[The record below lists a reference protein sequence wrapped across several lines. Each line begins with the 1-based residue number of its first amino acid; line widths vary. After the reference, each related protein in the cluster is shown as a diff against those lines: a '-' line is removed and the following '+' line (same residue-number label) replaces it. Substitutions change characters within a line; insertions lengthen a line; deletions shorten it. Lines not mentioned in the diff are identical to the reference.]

1 MLEFSLP
8 YNLTADLA
16 AVADVVAAA
25 VVTTHVLLTKRD
37 VRGSIGW
44 IGLAWLSPLLG
55 SLLYVL
61 FGINRVAR
69 RAARRRRQTERAA
82 PYAAETHGSDSGSEH
97 DERTIAIARVG
108 DRLTRRAVLAG
119 NAISSFRSGVEAY
132 PAMLGEIQTAR
143 RSIAL
148 ASYIFRADR
157 VGNVFIEALRSAH
170 TRGVEVRVLVDGI
183 GSGYFMSSAAN
194 ELRRSG
200 IRVERFLHEWLPWRM
215 SFLNMRNHK
224 KLLIVDGAVGFAGGL
239 NLGAENL
246 SPSRPAYA
254 VDDVH
259 FRIQGPAVSTLMQSF
274 AKDWA
279 FTCGESLKGDVW
291 WPEILPVSSVRLRG
305 ISSGPDDDEGS
316 IETIFAAVVGSAKSR
331 LRIVT
336 PYFLPDQRLMSDIML
351 ASLRGITV
359 EIVVPANS
367 NHKAIDWAMRSHLG
381 FFAGP
386 GVAVYLTPPPFDHSK
401 MVTVDGL
408 WAGLGSPNWDLR
420 SLRLNFEFLLECY
433 DAPFVAELDRLIDE
447 KIANSTRLTFDRI
460 YERPLPIKLRDA
472 VARLFLPY
480 L

>member
-1 MLEFSLP
+1 MLELYLP
-8 YNLTADLA
+8 YNLTVDLA

-25 VVTTHVLLTKRD
+25 SVTTHVLLTKRD

-55 SLLYVL
+55 SLLYFL

-69 RAARRRRQTERAA
+69 RAARQRRNTEPTAA
-82 PYAAETHGSDSGSEH
+82 YAAEVRGSHKESEH
-97 DERTIAIARVG
+97 SEHTIAIARVG
-108 DRLTRRAVLAG
+108 DRLTRRAVLPS
-119 NAISSFRSGVEAY
+119 NAISIFRSGGEAY
-132 PAMLGEIQTAR
+132 PAMLGEIRSAR

-170 TRGVEVRVLVDGI
+170 KRGVEVRVLVDGI
-183 GSGYFMSSAAN
+183 GSGYFISSAAN
-194 ELRRSG
+194 ELRRSS
-200 IRVERFLHEWLPWRM
+200 IRAERFLHEWLPWRM
-215 SFLNMRNHK
+215 PFLNMRNHK
-224 KLLIVDGAVGFAGGL
+224 KLLIVDGVVGFTGGL

-246 SPSRPAYA
+246 SQSRPANA

-259 FRIQGPAVSTLMQSF
+259 FRMQGPAVSMLMQSF

-291 WPEILPVSSVRLRG
+291 WPEIGPAGSVTLRG

-316 IETIFAAVVGSAKSR
+316 IETILAAVVASANSR

-351 ASLRGITV
+351 ASLRGVTV

-367 NHKAIDWAMRSHLG
+367 NYKAIDWAMRSHLG

-447 KIANSTRLTFDRI
+447 KIANSTQLTFDRI